1 MSKAIS
7 LEDGSIVAIK
17 KINKKVPHI
26 NIDNIKKEI
35 RIMKLCKHKNIVQ
48 LIDVFEDKESIYIV
62 MEYLSGGDLYARYCS
77 KEYHFKEE
85 RVRTIFKQILDA
97 VRYMQE
103 LGIIHRD
110 LKLENILFENEIED
124 SNIKIAD
131 FGLSA
136 LQGPFQDATDVLG
149 TLHYVAPEVLA
160 NKPYDY
166 SVDLWSLGVILFVLV
181 TGCYPFDALNCQ
193 TEKK

>member
-1 MSKAIS
+1 VSKAIS